1 MTIDTSKWDKVSFG
15 DVARCLTVATKNP
28 LSEGLERYVG
38 LEHIEPGNIHIKAWG
53 DVAKGTTFTR
63 VFRKGQVLF
72 GKRRAYQKKAALAEF
87 DGICS
92 GDILVCEAIEGK
104 LIPELLPF
112 VVQSDRFFDF
122 AIKTSAGSLSPR
134 TKFKDLAKF
143 SLKLPS
149 KRDDQKRIADL
160 LWSIDLS
167 IENYEHVMQQLRVSL
182 YAFMNHL
189 IKKPSGNLTRLG
201 GFVSAEKGLTYG
213 SDDYGDDKT
222 GEILIN
228 LKCFERFGGFNKSG
242 IKFYKGKYED
252 KHVLKPGELIIA
264 NTDIT
269 RDGNVV
275 GYPVIVP
282 DFGSRKVLFTMDV
295 SRLKI
300 KDKNKMLP
308 DYLFYLLRTN
318 WAHRYMFAHSPGTTV
333 LHLDVSA
340 VDELPIPD
348 IDIGIQGDIVCKLS
362 MIEKN
367 ARKIEGLI
375 KGSKEIQKQ
384 IINQIFG

>member
-160 LWSIDLS
+160 LWSIDDA
-167 IENYEHVMQQLRVSL
+167 IERWNN
-182 YAFMNHL
+182 A
-189 IKKPSGNLTRLG
+189 IDRLG
-201 GFVSAEKGLTYG
+201 
-213 SDDYGDDKT
+213 
-222 GEILIN
+222 IL
-228 LKCFERFGGFNKSG
+228 F
-242 IKFYKGKYED
+242 
-252 KHVLKPGELIIA
+252 
-264 NTDIT
+264 
-269 RDGNVV
+269 
-275 GYPVIVP
+275 
-282 DFGSRKVLFTMDV
+282 
-295 SRLKI
+295 
-300 KDKNKMLP
+300 
-308 DYLFYLLRTN
+308 
-318 WAHRYMFAHSPGTTV
+318 
-333 LHLDVSA
+333 
-340 VDELPIPD
+340 
-348 IDIGIQGDIVCKLS
+348 
-362 MIEKN
+362 
-367 ARKIEGLI
+367 
-375 KGSKEIQKQ
+375 
-384 IINQIFG
+384 